1 MQSSDNTGTVA
12 FTVDFSDM
20 ANNDGTQ
27 VTAVANDADG
37 GVTFDKQ
44 APSFTAVTIASN
56 NSNDAT
62 LAVVND
68 VITVNLT
75 SDEAIKT
82 GADPTVT
89 VNSNTATVT
98 RNSAVSF
105 TATYTMSS
113 PADDA
118 IDGSSIPIN
127 ISSYTD
133 ATGNAG
139 STVTATTDGS
149 AVTYDKTVP
158 TLGTVTISSDNTYDH
173 LATSTDVITLTIVSS
188 EDINSPTVSMLGS
201 TADVTVSQGADASN
215 WTATKTVTGGH
226 SDGTAA
232 FNIAYT
238 DLAGNSGVAVTS
250 LTAGSGVTVDKS
262 TPSVTT
268 ASIASNNGSGAE
280 LAVPGNIVTLTLVTN
295 ENIVEPTVTIATQA
309 ATVSAGADA
318 QNWTAAY
325 TMTENESNG
334 TVPFTI
340 DYADSA
346 GNTAGTHTA
355 LLNDADGNEVT
366 YDKSKPVLSNVIL
379 KSDNSFDS
387 TYAKSGSVVT
397 VSFNSNEATVN
408 QLSSCYYSGC
418 IPFTFK
424 ILFMGRDER
433 GLGSHLYYDECD

>member
-1 MQSSDNTGTVA
+1 MAISIAFTDLTGNAGTTVTATTNGSSVTYDRAVPTLSAVTVTSNNDNTAYAKQGDIVTLSFTSSENVQASPTVTMDGNAATVSGSNTSWTAAYTMQNGDTEGDVNFTIDFTDISGNSGTQVTSLTSGNKIVYDETIPTLPTVDISSNNSNGATFAKVGDIITLAITGSENNQTPTVTIAGNAATITSGSNGESVYSATYTMQSSDNTGTVA

-139 STVTATTDGS
+139 ST
-149 AVTYDKTVP
+149 AVSYT
-158 TLGTVTISSDNTYDH
+158 H
-173 LATSTDVITLTIVSS
+173 LRAHET
-188 EDINSPTVSMLGS
+188 
-201 TADVTVSQGADASN
+201 
-215 WTATKTVTGGH
+215 
-226 SDGTAA
+226 
-232 FNIAYT
+232 
-238 DLAGNSGVAVTS
+238 
-250 LTAGSGVTVDKS
+250 
-262 TPSVTT
+262 
-268 ASIASNNGSGAE
+268 
-280 LAVPGNIVTLTLVTN
+280 
-295 ENIVEPTVTIATQA
+295 
-309 ATVSAGADA
+309 
-318 QNWTAAY
+318 
-325 TMTENESNG
+325 
-334 TVPFTI
+334 
-340 DYADSA
+340 
-346 GNTAGTHTA
+346 
-355 LLNDADGNEVT
+355 
-366 YDKSKPVLSNVIL
+366 
-379 KSDNSFDS
+379 
-387 TYAKSGSVVT
+387 
-397 VSFNSNEATVN
+397 
-408 QLSSCYYSGC
+408 
-418 IPFTFK
+418 
-424 ILFMGRDER
+424 
-433 GLGSHLYYDECD
+433 